1 MIQGG
6 DFTKGDGTGGLS
18 IYGAK
23 FEDENFELKHD
34 KPFLLSM
41 ANAGPG
47 TNGCMYS
54 KECSGPSSFFFC
66 MEEGIDRKL
75 TYFSPFFFLLAQFFI
90 TTVPTPHLDNKHVV
104 FGKVLKGTSVVRE
117 IERTATNSSSSA
129 PLKPVIIDDC
139 GELAEGEDDGVAAPD
154 AGDKYADWPGK
165 FMVPHL
171 SLNRIKNV
179 TLGEGAFLTL
189 AWLFTSPFL
198 DDYEGPK
205 EDKDLVA
212 IAKDLKDLG
221 NTFVSAKD
229 YDKALR
235 KYTKAI
241 RYLQE
246 KPVMDDDDTPEFIK
260 EYYTIKI
267 PCFLNRAFC
276 ALKLER
282 PETAISD
289 MSIILDENSKYGE
302 YLSDKDRTKAFF
314 RRGSAHHMAGDLES
328 AKEDLESALKL
339 SPSDKAVLVEL
350 KRVKQQLATRREK
363 AQRAF
368 AKMFGDS

>member
-1 MIQGG
+1 MPNPRTYFDVKIDEEPIGRIVFELFADVVPKTAENFRALCTGEKGSIKIDDTEIPLTYKEAPFHRIIRNFMIQGG

-41 ANAGPG
+41 ANAGQG
-47 TNGCMYS
+47 TNGS
-54 KECSGPSSFFFC
+54 
-66 MEEGIDRKL
+66 
-75 TYFSPFFFLLAQFFI
+75 QFFI

-104 FGKVLKGTSVVRE
+104 FGKVLKGASVVRE
-117 IERTATNSSSSA
+117 IERTATNSSSNA

-154 AGDKYADWPGK
+154 AGDKYADWP
-165 FMVPHL
+165 
-171 SLNRIKNV
+171 
-179 TLGEGAFLTL
+179 
-189 AWLFTSPFL
+189 

-289 MSIILDENSKYGE
+289 MTIILDENSKYGE

-314 RRGSAHHMAGDLES
+314 RRGSAHHMAGNLES

-368 AKMFGDS
+368 AKLFGHS

>member
-1 MIQGG
+1 
-6 DFTKGDGTGGLS
+6 
-18 IYGAK
+18 
-23 FEDENFELKHD
+23 
-34 KPFLLSM
+34 
-41 ANAGPG
+41 
-47 TNGCMYS
+47 
-54 KECSGPSSFFFC
+54 
-66 MEEGIDRKL
+66 
-75 TYFSPFFFLLAQFFI
+75 
-90 TTVPTPHLDNKHVV
+90 
-104 FGKVLKGTSVVRE
+104 
-117 IERTATNSSSSA
+117 
-129 PLKPVIIDDC
+129 
-139 GELAEGEDDGVAAPD
+139 
-154 AGDKYADWPGK
+154 
-165 FMVPHL
+165 
-171 SLNRIKNV
+171 
-179 TLGEGAFLTL
+179 
-189 AWLFTSPFL
+189 
-198 DDYEGPK
+198 
-205 EDKDLVA
+205 
-212 IAKDLKDLG
+212 
-221 NTFVSAKD
+221 
-229 YDKALR
+229 
-235 KYTKAI
+235 
-241 RYLQE
+241 
-246 KPVMDDDDTPEFIK
+246 MDDDDTPEFIK